1 MARHPGDEATAR
13 HPDEDELVALALGTL
28 PGGQDEL
35 LRHLSGCPNCR
46 SMYDDLAAA
55 VDSVLPAAPALA
67 APAGF
72 DARVLER
79 LDVHRPT
86 RRRAPRPALFV
97 VAAVLAG
104 VCAGGVGA
112 TVLGRPGQEDPPA
125 VTASEHGAEL
135 VTRSGTTVG
144 TVEPSRVGDRR
155 VVVMQIAEGGPG
167 GYYRCRLLL
176 KDGSVRDAGHWWLP
190 SSGRATWIA
199 QGSAGSIARVDLVD
213 DGGRVWS
220 SADLDHA

>member
-1 MARHPGDEATAR
+1 MAH
-13 HPDEDELVALALGTL
+13 HPDEDELVTLALGTL

-35 LRHLSGCPNCR
+35 LRHLSLCSNCR
-46 SMYDDLAAA
+46 SAYDDLSAA
-55 VDSVLPAAPALA
+55 VDSVLPATPALA

-86 RRRAPRPALFV
+86 RRRALRRPALLV
-97 VAAVLAG
+97 AAAVLAG
-104 VCAGGVGA
+104 VCAGGAGA
-112 TVLGRPGQEDPPA
+112 TVLGHLGGGNPPT
-125 VTASEHGAEL
+125 VTASDQGAAL
-135 VTRSGTTVG
+135 VTGSGTAVG

-155 VVVMQIAEGGPG
+155 VVVMQLADSGAG
-167 GYYRCRLLL
+167 GYYTCRLLL

-199 QGSAGSIARVDLVD
+199 DGAASSIDRVDLVD
-213 DGGRVWS
+213 ASGRVWS
-220 SADLDHA
+220 SADLDG

>member
-1 MARHPGDEATAR
+1 MAR
-13 HPDEDELVALALGTL
+13 HPDEDELTALALGTL

-35 LRHLSGCPNCR
+35 LRHLSLCPNCR
-46 SMYDDLAAA
+46 SAYDDLSAA

-79 LDVHRPT
+79 LDVHRPV
-86 RRRAPRPALFV
+86 RRRALRPALLV
-97 VAAVLAG
+97 AAAVLAG

-112 TVLGRPGQEDPPA
+112 TVLGHLGRAEQPA
-125 VTASEHGAEL
+125 VTASDHGAAL
-135 VTRSGTTVG
+135 VNGSGTTVG
-144 TVEPSRVGDRR
+144 TVEPSRIGDQR
-155 VVVMQIAEGGPG
+155 VVVMQIAQGSPG
-167 GYYRCRLLL
+167 GYYTCRLLL

-199 QGSAGSIARVDLVD
+199 HGAASSIDRVDLVD
-213 DGGRVWS
+213 DSGRVWS
-220 SADLDHA
+220 SADLKG

>member
-1 MARHPGDEATAR
+1 MAR

-35 LRHLSGCPNCR
+35 LRHLSLCSNCR
-46 SMYDDLAAA
+46 SAYDDLSAA

-86 RRRAPRPALFV
+86 RRRALRPALLV
-97 VAAVLAG
+97 AAAVLAG
-104 VCAGGVGA
+104 VCAGGVGV
-112 TVLGRPGQEDPPA
+112 TVFGHLGGGNPPA
-125 VTASEHGAEL
+125 VTASAHGAAL
-135 VTRSGTTVG
+135 VTGSDTAVG

-155 VVVMQIAEGGPG
+155 VVVMHITDGGAG
-167 GYYRCRLLL
+167 GYYTCRLLL

-199 QGSAGSIARVDLVD
+199 DGAASSIDRVDLVD
-213 DGGRVWS
+213 GSGRVWS
-220 SADLDHA
+220 SADLDG

>member
-1 MARHPGDEATAR
+1 MAR

-28 PGGQDEL
+28 SGGQDEL
-35 LRHLSGCPNCR
+35 LRHLSLCTNCR
-46 SMYDDLAAA
+46 SAYDGLSAA

-79 LDVHRPT
+79 LDVHRPA
-86 RRRAPRPALFV
+86 RRRALRPALLV
-97 VAAVLAG
+97 AAAVLAG
-104 VCAGGVGA
+104 VCAGGAGV
-112 TVLGRPGQEDPPA
+112 TVLGHLDRGNPPA
-125 VTASEHGAEL
+125 VTASEHGAAL

-144 TVEPSRVGDRR
+144 TVEPSRVGDQR
-155 VVVMQIAEGGPG
+155 VVVMQIAGGDPG
-167 GYYRCRLLL
+167 GYYTCRLLL

-199 QGSAGSIARVDLVD
+199 QGAASSIDRVDLVD
-213 DGGRVWS
+213 DTGRVWS
-220 SADLDHA
+220 SADLGG